1 MAAQPLVPSTPN
13 SHEEGDAMARMARQC
28 AQCGAV
34 DSRTTW
40 ASAEEAAK
48 QGAMDG
54 KWSCSSCAWTDFEL
68 VEADGDAAEQ
78 ADPVSPR

>member
-1 MAAQPLVPSTPN
+1 MVAGAFVPLRPN

-40 ASAEEAAK
+40 ASADEAAK
-48 QGAMDG
+48 SGAFDS

-68 VEADGDAAEQ
+68 VEADGDAAQ
-78 ADPVSPR
+78 QPDPVSAR